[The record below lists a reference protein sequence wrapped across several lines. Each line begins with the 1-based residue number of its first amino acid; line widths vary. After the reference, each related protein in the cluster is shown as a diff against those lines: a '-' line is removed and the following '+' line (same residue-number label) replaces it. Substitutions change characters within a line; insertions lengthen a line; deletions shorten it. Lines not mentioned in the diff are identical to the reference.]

1 MNIMNMQTIITC
13 LRGTIGRWLKGK
25 AIVIP
30 VLVLVAM
37 EGQAQNKF
45 TIHGNFENVLEKIAQ
60 SGISVDSAGVVD
72 AATDEVT
79 ARDIVKNGIF
89 TIQGTVGKPYLG
101 KLRLWASAVKNGER
115 ISRSGG
121 DYPIIIEPGDIVFD
135 ANQNV
140 PVISGTPLNDFIRD
154 INGMDETDT
163 DSIKHMIIQHKDD
176 PVGVLLLP
184 VLDAYLSEPDTILS
198 LISQMSE
205 DAQKNKDI
213 IAIKEKAERILAS
226 PKVGDKFSDFAVEYE
241 GKTTRLSDYV
251 GRGQYVLVDFWA
263 SWCAPCRGEIPNLIA
278 AYNKYKDKGLVVL
291 GVAAWDEPEAT
302 KKAIEEDKI
311 PYPQILNSQKIGTDI
326 YGITGIPHIILFA
339 PDGTILARRLRG
351 EEIDKKLAEIFGND
365 N

>member
-1 MNIMNMQTIITC
+1 MK
-13 LRGTIGRWLKGK
+13 R
-25 AIVIP
+25 IV
-30 VLVLVAM
+30 LASLLLALVALA
-37 EGQAQNKF
+37 GQAQNKF
-45 TIHGNFENVLEKIAQ
+45 TIHGNFENILEKLTQ
-60 SGISVDSAGVVD
+60 SGISVDSVGVVD

-79 ARDIVKNGIF
+79 ARDIMKNGIF

-101 KLRLWASAVKNGER
+101 ELRLWVSGVKNGER

-121 DYPIIIEPGDIVFD
+121 DFPIIIEPGDIVFD

-140 PVISGTPLNDFIRD
+140 PVISGTPLNDLIRG
-154 INGMDETDT
+154 INGMEEIDT
-163 DSIKHMIIQHKDD
+163 DNVKQLVIQHKDD
-176 PVGVLLLP
+176 PAGVLLLP
-184 VLDAYLSEPDTILS
+184 ILDAYLSEPNTILS
-198 LISQMSE
+198 LISQLSE

-213 IAIKEKAERILAS
+213 IALKEKAERILAS
-226 PKVGDKFSDFAVEYE
+226 PKVGDKFADFAVEYE

-278 AYNKYKDKGLVVL
+278 AYNKYKDKGLMVL

-339 PDGTILARRLRG
+339 PDGTILARRLHG
-351 EEIDKKLAEIFGND
+351 EEIEKRLEGIFHN
-365 N
+365 NQ

>member
-1 MNIMNMQTIITC
+1 MKKKIIITA
-13 LRGTIGRWLKGK
+13 LLAIFTMVGK
-25 AIVIP
+25 
-30 VLVLVAM
+30 
-37 EGQAQNKF
+37 AQNKF
-45 TIHGNFENVLEKIAQ
+45 TIHGNFENVIEKLSQ
-60 SGISVDSAGVVD
+60 SGISVDSVGVVD

-101 KLRLWASAVKNGER
+101 KLRLSVSGVKNGER

-121 DYPIIIEPGDIVFD
+121 DFPIIIESGDIVFD

-140 PVISGTPLNDFIRD
+140 PVISGTPLNDLIRS
-154 INGMDETDT
+154 INDMDEIDT
-163 DSIKHMIIQHKDD
+163 DSVKHKIIQHKDD
-176 PVGVLLLP
+176 PAGVLLLP
-184 VLDAYLSEPDTILS
+184 ILDAYLSEPDTILS
-198 LISQMSE
+198 LISQLSE

-213 IAIKEKAERILAS
+213 IALKEKAKRILAS
-226 PKVGDKFSDFAVEYE
+226 PKVGDKFADFAVEYE

-263 SWCAPCRGEIPNLIA
+263 SWCGPCREEIPNIIA
-278 AYNKYKDKGLVVL
+278 AYNKYKDKGLMVL
-291 GVAAWDEPEAT
+291 GVAAWDKPEDT

-339 PDGTILARRLRG
+339 PDGTILARRLHG
-351 EEIDKKLAEIFGND
+351 EEIEKRLEGIFHND
-365 N
+365 Q